1 MKWLEYQFLDAPF
14 QNLCDLE
21 LVFGGAG
28 DLVDVA
34 LAKFLV
40 LTKFAESVAYDH
52 SGGIIP
58 PRRGEGK

>member
-34 LAKFLV
+34 LTEFLLFAKFS
-40 LTKFAESVAYDH
+40 EPVAYDH

-58 PRRGEGK
+58 PRRLEGK